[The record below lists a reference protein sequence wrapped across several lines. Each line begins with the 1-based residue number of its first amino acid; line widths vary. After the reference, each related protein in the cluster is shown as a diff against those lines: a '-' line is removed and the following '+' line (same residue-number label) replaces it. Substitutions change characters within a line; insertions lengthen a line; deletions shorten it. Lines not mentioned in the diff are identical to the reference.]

1 MVLKALVAS
10 LSVLS
15 VFAVPS
21 QAAVRTCKSAVNSGP
36 HVAKSVAEGQTRAIA
51 AWTAAAGVSGARFSA
66 WRVAI
71 SKSLTCTPFTEHQVV
86 CVAIASPCA
95 IEQVAPRN
103 FVPGLP
109 STPQPRVIPVQPPGA
124 KPLNI

>member
-1 MVLKALVAS
+1 MVLRTLLAS
-10 LSVLS
+10 VSILFVL
-15 VFAVPS
+15 AMPS
-21 QAAVRTCKSAVNSGP
+21 DAAVRTCKPAVNSGP
-36 HVAKSVAEGQTRAIA
+36 HVAKSVAEGQKLAIA
-51 AWTAAAGVSGARFSA
+51 AWTEAAGVSGARFSA
-66 WRVAI
+66 WRAAVT
-71 SKSLTCTPFTEHQVV
+71 KSLTCTPFTEHQVV